1 MTAARPTYQEAIDG
15 FGQSLAAGI
24 ALRDSLTCEEAA
36 KISNGYLSGRF
47 TLAEMTGR
55 IRARRA
61 EASRK
66 AS

>member
-1 MTAARPTYQEAIDG
+1 MTTYQEAIDG
-15 FGQSLAAGI
+15 FGQSVAAGI

-47 TLAEMTGR
+47 TLAEMTER

-61 EASRK
+61 EASASRK